1 MLDVL
6 QDAYAVGL
14 IIIAVVINLAAL
26 GLKMQRV
33 YEQRQATR

>member
-6 QDAYAVGL
+6 QDPYAVGL

-33 YEQRQATR
+33 YEHRQATR